1 MADWGIATWDANG
14 VDNNT
19 GIVRVLVLGTATLAE
34 GQVTGSWSYTVP
46 AGMRIDYLFQNTASA
61 GTMDR
66 RRFSINGGTVSISA
80 VGADYSAGTEP
91 RSAGRVVFYLRAV

>member
-19 GIVRVLVLGTATLAE
+19 GIVRVLVLGTATLTD
-34 GQVTGSWSYTVP
+34 GQTTGSWSYTVP
-46 AGMRIDYLFQNTASA
+46 TGMRIDYLFQNTSGT

-66 RRFSINGGTVSISA
+66 RKFTINGGTVTITA
-80 VGADYSAGTEP
+80 VGSDYSAGTEP
-91 RSAGRVVFYLRAV
+91 RSAGRVVFYLRTA

>member
-19 GIVRVLVLGTATLAE
+19 GIVRVLVLGTATLTE
-34 GQVTGSWSYTVP
+34 GQTTGSWSYTVP
-46 AGMRIDYLFQNTASA
+46 AGMRIDYLFQNTAAS

-66 RRFSINGGTVSISA
+66 RRFTINGGTVSISA
-80 VGADYSAGTEP
+80 AGTDYSVGTEP
-91 RSAGRVVFYLRAV
+91 RSAGRVVFYLRAA